1 MHNRLFFILLFL
13 TTLVYSQDDSTKHYT
28 RFRDDFVLYSDIGYT
43 SAPFRLVYSF
53 DDDVNKLK
61 YKHNFSP
68 VIGFGVSYKWFALR
82 IGFALKG
89 TTRSVSLFGRSTYFD
104 IGTQFQIK
112 KWFFEL
118 DARNFQGYAIK
129 NAKKWNDS
137 LTAFQPNDIRKNT
150 QTFNFSINSWY
161 FFDENINMQA
171 IQGKT
176 GHYEKDVRS
185 FYLKPTFSVQG
196 VGNETNSVVPNEL
209 IDTVIDKTSS
219 TLYSSIDIG
228 LVPGYAYVNRIN
240 NWQFCAFFGLGAV
253 TQAKFY
259 STAGVDR
266 GFLGLSP
273 RYDVRLYG
281 GYSVPRYFAFLSLNF
296 DNKSIRFADFKYRQ
310 NYFNFRITG
319 GIRLDKKDKE
329 KRASKNK

>member
-1 MHNRLFFILLFL
+1 MTSIS
-13 TTLVYSQDDSTKHYT
+13 YCQDDTTNYYT
-28 RFRDDFVLYSDIGYT
+28 RFRDEIVLYSDVGYT

-53 DDDVNKLK
+53 DDDVKKLK
-61 YKHNFSP
+61 FRHNFSP
-68 VIGFGVSYKWFALR
+68 VLGFGVSYKWFALR

-89 TTRSVSLFGRSTYFD
+89 TTRSVSRFGRSTYFD

-118 DARNFQGYAIK
+118 DARSFKGYAIK
-129 NAKKWNDS
+129 NAISWNDS
-137 LTAFQPNDIRKNT
+137 LTAFHPNDIRKNT
-150 QTFNFSINSWY
+150 QTFNISINSWY
-161 FFDENINMQA
+161 FFNENVNMQA

-176 GHYEKDVRS
+176 GHYEKEVSS

-196 VGNETNSVVPNEL
+196 VGNEENSVVPTEL
-209 IDTVIDKTSS
+209 IDTIVDKTRSK
-219 TLYSSIDIG
+219 LYSSIDIG

-253 TQAKFY
+253 AQAKFY
-259 STAGVDR
+259 STSGVER

-296 DNKSIRFADFKYRQ
+296 DNKSIRFNDFKYRQ

-319 GIRLDKKDKE
+319 GIRLDRE
-329 KRASKNK
+329 KNKK

>member
-1 MHNRLFFILLFL
+1 MLFL
-13 TTLVYSQDDSTKHYT
+13 TTLAYSQDNSTKHYT
-28 RFRDDFVLYSDIGYT
+28 RFRDDIVLYSDIGYN

-61 YKHNFSP
+61 YRHNFSP
-68 VIGFGVSYKWFALR
+68 VLGFGVSYKWFALR

-89 TTRSVSLFGRSTYFD
+89 TTRSESRFGQSTYLD

-118 DARNFQGYAIK
+118 DARSFKGYAIK
-129 NAKKWNDS
+129 NATKWNDT
-137 LTAFQPNDIRKNT
+137 LTAFLPNDIRKNT
-150 QTFNFSINSWY
+150 QTFNISINSWY
-161 FFDENINMQA
+161 FFNENVNMQA

-176 GHYEKDVRS
+176 GHYEKEVRS

-196 VGNETNSVVPNEL
+196 VGNEESSVVPTEL
-209 IDTVIDKTSS
+209 IDSLFDKTRSK
-219 TLYSSIDIG
+219 LYSSIDIG
-228 LVPGYAYVNRIN
+228 LVPGYTYVNRIN

-253 TQAKFY
+253 AQAKFY
-259 STAGVDR
+259 STVGGER

-281 GYSVPRYFAFLSLNF
+281 GFSVPRYFAFLSLNL
-296 DNKSIRFADFKYRQ
+296 DNKSIRFTDFKYRQ

-319 GIRLDKKDKE
+319 GIRLDRGKK
-329 KRASKNK
+329 

>member
-1 MHNRLFFILLFL
+1 MLFL
-13 TTLVYSQDDSTKHYT
+13 TTLAYSQDDSTKHYT
-28 RFRDDFVLYSDIGYT
+28 RFRDDIVLYSDIGYN

-61 YKHNFSP
+61 YRHNFSP
-68 VIGFGVSYKWFALR
+68 VLGFGVSYKWFALR

-89 TTRSVSLFGRSTYFD
+89 TTRSESRFGQSTYLD

-118 DARNFQGYAIK
+118 DARSFKGYAIK
-129 NAKKWNDS
+129 NATKWNDT
-137 LTAFQPNDIRKNT
+137 LTAFLPNDIRKNT
-150 QTFNFSINSWY
+150 QTFNISINSWY
-161 FFDENINMQA
+161 FFNENVNMQA

-176 GHYEKDVRS
+176 GHYEKEVRS

-196 VGNETNSVVPNEL
+196 VGNEESSVVPTEL
-209 IDTVIDKTSS
+209 IDSLFDKTRSK
-219 TLYSSIDIG
+219 LYSSIDIG
-228 LVPGYAYVNRIN
+228 LVPGYTYVNRIN

-253 TQAKFY
+253 AQAKFY
-259 STAGVDR
+259 STVGGER

-281 GYSVPRYFAFLSLNF
+281 GFSVPRYFAFLSLNL
-296 DNKSIRFADFKYRQ
+296 DNKSIRFTDFKYRQ

-319 GIRLDKKDKE
+319 GIRLDRGKK
-329 KRASKNK
+329 

>member
-1 MHNRLFFILLFL
+1 MA
-13 TTLVYSQDDSTKHYT
+13 YSQDDSTKHYT
-28 RFRDDFVLYSDIGYT
+28 RFRDDIVLYSDIGYN

-61 YKHNFSP
+61 YRHNFSP
-68 VIGFGVSYKWFALR
+68 VLGFGVSYKWFALR

-89 TTRSVSLFGRSTYFD
+89 TTRSESRFGQSTYLD

-118 DARNFQGYAIK
+118 DARSFKGYAIK
-129 NAKKWNDS
+129 NATKWNDT
-137 LTAFQPNDIRKNT
+137 LTAFLPNDIRKNT
-150 QTFNFSINSWY
+150 QTFNISINSWY
-161 FFDENINMQA
+161 FFNENVNMQA

-176 GHYEKDVRS
+176 GHYEKEVRS
-185 FYLKPTFSVQG
+185 FYLKPTFSVHG
-196 VGNETNSVVPNEL
+196 VGNEESSVVPTEL
-209 IDTVIDKTSS
+209 IDSLFDKTRSK
-219 TLYSSIDIG
+219 LYSSIDIG
-228 LVPGYAYVNRIN
+228 LVPGYTYVNRIN

-253 TQAKFY
+253 AQAKFY
-259 STAGVDR
+259 STVGGER

-281 GYSVPRYFAFLSLNF
+281 GFSVPRYFAFLSLNL
-296 DNKSIRFADFKYRQ
+296 DNKSIRFTDFKYRQ

-319 GIRLDKKDKE
+319 GIRLDRGKK
-329 KRASKNK
+329 